1 MILTYGEG
9 YLAGIRVGVIWKL
22 FDAEATA
29 VPYVA
34 WADGGEL
41 RDSSGAIYRLGYTF
55 CNPISWY
62 TVKSHVKAISLSGL
76 LTVA

>member
-55 CNPISWY
+55 CNPISFRHRGTFWL
-62 TVKSHVKAISLSGL
+62 VDASGPC
-76 LTVA
+76 